1 VDLPTYTN
9 IWRIEKRLYKL
20 YDFKL
25 PMPLPINWIA
35 VFAGITVPYIV
46 LLVAIGL
53 PFNHTLVWL
62 YVLPP
67 GLLTWLTT
75 RPVIENKRL
84 PELVESQV
92 RYLAE
97 PRVWTRL
104 TPHNEK
110 DQMVVTARV
119 WHLRQAPQRRK
130 TAKTRAAMG
139 AVMLRERNA
148 LARRSAATTAIGDPA
163 EGNAPL
169 AAASA
174 LATAPATSA
183 NGRSR
188 ARARGT
194 GPRVPAPGS
203 SGRQRPP
210 GRRTLPPQEDWAAQ
224 QREAAPHDEF
234 PEETWPA
241 GGQSPRAQA
250 TGTEDQA
257 AKPSRFRLSP
267 LRSRAA
273 GQAPALPPG
282 VALRRPA
289 EPRRPRFDAPPPS
302 DPGGSFRSWPG
313 GPDRQGQ
320 AGPAW
325 RMPAIRSAPPLGSVA
340 APMSSGLPAH
350 ATPDVSPASPAPD
363 VEPVTSVVAAPG
375 ACPPSPA
382 PPPSQSPPVY
392 AAQNADLGALLGLAS
407 LEVTPG
413 TPASAALHGEPA
425 TPAPVAQEADPA
437 AQTPAAPDA
446 EPVTSAPARSWA
458 PAAPSASATPEAD
471 PALSPPVTLDRE
483 PALSAHVIPQVDP
496 AAQAPVGSDVEP
508 AISASAS
515 PDADAA
521 PAAPEVDSGVL
532 PAALDGEPAT
542 PVRAD
547 PAARAP
553 ADPDVEPAI
562 SAAASSGFYAAPT
575 LEADSGTPAPVALAD
590 GPAMPAPAA
599 PEADSGT
606 PTSVA
611 PGEKP
616 ATWVYVVPEVD
627 PAAQAP
633 AASDQAASA
642 PSRFQ
647 KRPASPA
654 ADLGL
659 ASAHGL
665 GNVRSTPAPAPPS
678 SAPRVEISHDEPAQ
692 RPVQP
697 APVPPVNPA
706 PAQPEPA
713 GLSLFSAALTTETG
727 DKSKLPADVPV
738 VRAVAD
744 AEPLAVPS
752 IERALSGPSKDRNL
766 TWHGKVK
773 IVAGTGQGPGKRD
786 QEALDRARARL
797 PLKTPQRVLMLGC
810 TSGAGQS
817 VTTLMTGHILAS
829 LREEPVAAVDLHD
842 GTLARYS
849 APAGWLE
856 DMLSGRPPQ
865 GAVKARPD
873 GLGPTLKNV
882 PARLDVV
889 ASRDPL
895 MDGDELKLAA
905 QLTRHYSLSMLDPGG
920 AGLTKLLKI
929 ADQLVIVVPASIDGA
944 GALAD
949 TRDWLD
955 THGFADLADHSVT
968 VINGVSRRSLTDV
981 EHAESVARGRCRAI
995 VRVPWDD
1002 MLPAEIADPSALRPQ
1017 TRVAYTALAG
1027 VLVAGMAAAP
1037 VRTSQ

>member
-20 YDFKL
+20 YDFRL

-35 VFAGITVPYIV
+35 VFAAITVPYII
-46 LLVAIGL
+46 LLIAIGL

-84 PELVESQV
+84 PELVESQA
-92 RYLAE
+92 RYLTE

-104 TPHNEK
+104 TPLNEK

-119 WHLRQAPQRRK
+119 WHARQAPQRRK
-130 TAKTRAAMG
+130 AATARAAAG
-139 AVMLRERNA
+139 TVALRGRNA
-148 LARRSAATTAIGDPA
+148 LARRGVAATVTGDPA

-174 LATAPATSA
+174 LAAAPATGA
-183 NGRSR
+183 NSRSR

-194 GPRVPAPGS
+194 GPRVPAPGT
-203 SGRQRPP
+203 SGKQRPP
-210 GRRTLPPQEDWAAQ
+210 GKRTRPPRQDWAAQ
-224 QREAAPHDEF
+224 QREAARHDEL

-241 GGQSPRAQA
+241 EQPPRAQT

-257 AKPSRFRLSP
+257 AKPSRFRLSG
-267 LRSRAA
+267 LRSRPV
-273 GQAPALPPG
+273 GQAPELPPG
-282 VALRRPA
+282 VALRPT
-289 EPRRPRFDAPPPS
+289 EPRRPRFGSLPPS
-302 DPGGSFRSWPG
+302 DQEGRARSWPG
-313 GPDRQGQ
+313 GPDRPGQ

-340 APMSSGLPAH
+340 APMSSDLPAH
-350 ATPDVSPASPAPD
+350 ATPDVYPASLHAPD
-363 VEPVTSVVAAPG
+363 VEPTTPAHAALPVHPALDVDLGGPVHVAPYAYLAAPVL
-375 ACPPSPA
+375 S
-382 PPPSQSPPVY
+382 PSQ
-392 AAQNADLGALLGLAS
+392 
-407 LEVTPG
+407 
-413 TPASAALHGEPA
+413 
-425 TPAPVAQEADPA
+425 APS
-437 AQTPAAPDA
+437 TSAAPDEDQA
-446 EPVTSAPARSWA
+446 PPVH
-458 PAAPSASATPEAD
+458 AAQDVGLDTLLGPVSPEVAQDTPSSATTPDGEAAT
-471 PALSPPVTLDRE
+471 P
-483 PALSAHVIPQVDP
+483 
-496 AAQAPVGSDVEP
+496 
-508 AISASAS
+508 
-515 PDADAA
+515 A
-521 PAAPEVDSGVL
+521 PAAPEVGSPDQ
-532 PAALDGEPAT
+532 A
-542 PVRAD
+542 PVAV
-547 PAARAP
+547 
-553 ADPDVEPAI
+553 DVEPAT
-562 SAAASSGFYAAPT
+562 S
-575 LEADSGTPAPVALAD
+575 ALALSQLHE
-590 GPAMPAPAA
+590 APAT
-599 PEADSGT
+599 PEVDSDASPAT
-606 PTSVA
+606 LVS
-611 PGEKP
+611 EP
-616 ATWVYVVPEVD
+616 ATWVHAAPEVDPPDQLPVVADVEPVISAPASSELHEAPATSEVDSDAPPVALVGAEVD

-633 AASDQAASA
+633 AAPDVDQTLSA
-642 PSRFQ
+642 PS
-647 KRPASPA
+647 A
-654 ADLGL
+654 ADLGP
-659 ASAHGL
+659 AAPAPGL
-665 GNVRSTPAPAPPS
+665 GNVRSSPPPAPS
-678 SAPRVEISHDEPAQ
+678 GGAPRVEISHDGPAQ
-692 RPVQP
+692 RLVPP

-706 PAQPEPA
+706 LAWPTARPEPA
-713 GLSLFSAALTTETG
+713 DLFLFSAALTTETG
-727 DKSKLPADVPV
+727 DKSQLPADESAEEHAEASEVEAEEADEPRDLEVVHEVVAAPQVPV
-738 VRAVAD
+738 VKAVAD
-744 AEPLAVPS
+744 AVPLAVPS

-766 TWHGKVK
+766 SWHGKVK

-849 APAGWLE
+849 APAGWLD

-865 GAVKARPD
+865 GAMKARPD
-873 GLGPTLKNV
+873 GLSPTPKTV
-882 PARLDVV
+882 PGRLDVI

-895 MDGDELKLAA
+895 RDGDELELAV
-905 QLTRHYSLSMLDPGG
+905 QLTRHYSLAMLDPGA
-920 AGLTKLLKI
+920 AGLMKLLKI

-955 THGFADLADHSVT
+955 THGFAELADHSVT
-968 VINGVSRRSLTDV
+968 VINGVSRRSLADV
-981 EHAESVARGRCRAI
+981 AHAESVARGRCRAI

-1002 MLPAEIADPSALRPQ
+1002 MLPVEVADPSALRPQ